1 MSVLRITAYMWRI
14 DRQTKN
20 VEKIAERAG
29 LFMDKYSSFVEDF
42 SKISDKLK
50 DAMDTYDNA
59 EKKLVS
65 GSGNLHS
72 QIKLLEE
79 QGMKGKKD
87 IPDLQRALDDK

>member
-1 MSVLRITAYMWRI
+1 MFTNFGTFK
-14 DRQTKN
+14 Q
-20 VEKIAERAG
+20 
-29 LFMDKYSSFVEDF
+29 YSETF
-42 SKISDKLK
+42 
-50 DAMDTYDNA
+50 DNA